1 MTVPTDRSHNT
12 RPPRCGTRENKTG
25 KFRRKKINKL
35 FKNSSKREIIAR
47 VTREEDGKSRRGD
60 GGGRSAVTITRW
72 LMSARRRC
80 SSVPRSRGGTP
91 LPPHRERI
99 KKKKKTTSTSERA
112 VWQTPHHTARQPARP
127 PTRRRRRRR
136 KWTAYRP
143 TDADAR
149 RQRYFFFLKIYS
161 TTTGRRQGLDWAP
174 TGYRAKLGFIHT
186 NIYYVRFFFLRNLR
200 LYAKKSYR

>member
-112 VWQTPHHTARQPARP
+112 VWQTPHHTARPPARP
-127 PTRRRRRRR
+127 P
-136 KWTAYRP
+136 AAAAAASEP
-143 TDADAR
+143 H
-149 RQRYFFFLKIYS
+149 
-161 TTTGRRQGLDWAP
+161 TGRRTRTPDDND
-174 TGYRAKLGFIHT
+174 I
-186 NIYYVRFFFLRNLR
+186 FFF
-200 LYAKKSYR
+200 